1 MPHTKPATSELVL
14 IQTKI
19 LLTGVGI
26 KTMLYSEIE
35 FRTEKIVVRVSELL
49 IRDIGFLSLDIHF
62 ARDLG
67 MLILLSILVLMAICR
82 G

>member
-1 MPHTKPATSELVL
+1 MMPHTKPATSELVL

-49 IRDIGFLSLDIHF
+49 IQK
-62 ARDLG
+62 
-67 MLILLSILVLMAICR
+67 
-82 G
+82 